1 MADLKIEICGVKL
14 KNPVIAA
21 SGTFG
26 FGREYNEIYDIS
38 VIGGVSSKGM
48 TLKPRLGNAVPRI
61 AEGYGVI
68 LNAVG
73 LQNPGVE
80 HFIKHD
86 LSFLREKGV
95 AVIAQISGEITAIDR
110 IEGTMRQEVTITNEH
125 ESVPHK
131 LNANQSL
138 RPWVKVGE
146 KIEAGTAIT
155 EGPLD
160 PKELLRVADSN
171 APYARAVIE
180 RVFDDANTLIAGANV
195 VPERMIM
202 QLLFPQDGNAGIAIR
217 ANGMEYVYNY
227 DPKGTWKSHNYIEL
241 SGADLWSAS
250 ATADPFAVFKAAKDK
265 IRSNTGTDLTIAVMN
280 TATFNMLSKTEA
292 VKKRYLTTS
301 GLTLGYLTDDE
312 VKNVVSGTSR
322 IQIAIYDKQYK
333 DESGIAHAFVPDGH
347 VAMIPAGDLGGTWYG
362 TTPEEADLIASPTA
376 EVELVNTGVAITR
389 IIEEHPVNT
398 NIFASE
404 IVLPSYERM
413 DEVAVIKV
421 AGESAAA
428 LAAEENVQKTR
439 TK

>member
-1 MADLKIEICGVKL
+1 MDLRTFFT
-14 KNPVIAA
+14 PAAIAA
-21 SGTFG
+21 QWNEAASNRIPYLGT
-26 FGREYNEIYDIS
+26 
-38 VIGGVSSKGM
+38 
-48 TLKPRLGNAVPRI
+48 
-61 AEGYGVI
+61 
-68 LNAVG
+68 G
-73 LQNPGVE
+73 LFPAKKKAGL
-80 HFIKHD
+80 D
-86 LSFLREKGV
+86 LSWLKGSRGLPV
-95 AVIAQISGEITAIDR
+95 SLMPSAFDAKATFRDR
-110 IEGTMRQEVTITNEH
+110 IGFSKVETEMPFFREGFKIKEKDRQ
-125 ESVPHK
+125 
-131 LNANQSL
+131 
-138 RPWVKVGE
+138 
-146 KIEAGTAIT
+146 
-155 EGPLD
+155 
-160 PKELLRVADSN
+160 ELLRAADSN
-171 APYARAVIE
+171 DPYARAVID
-180 RVFDDANTLIAGANV
+180 RVFDDANNLIDGANV

-202 QLLFPQDGNAGIAIR
+202 QLLFPQDGNAGIAIK
-217 ANGMEYVYNY
+217 ANGVAYVYNY
-227 DPKGTWKSHNYIEL
+227 DPKGTWKARNYIEL

-250 ATADPFAVFKAAKDK
+250 ATADPFAVFKTAKDT
-265 IRSNTGTDLTIAVMN
+265 IRSGTGTELTIAVMT
-280 TATFNMLSKTEA
+280 TATFNMMAKTEA

-322 IQIAIYDKQYK
+322 IRIAIYDKQYK
-333 DESGIAHAFVPDGH
+333 DESGAAHAFVPDGY

-428 LAAEENVQKTR
+428 LAAEEPAQKTR

>member
-1 MADLKIEICGVKL
+1 MDLRAFFTPAAIAAQWNETASNRVPYLGAGLFPTKKKAGLDLSWLKGSKGLPVSLMPSAFDAKATFRDRIGFSKIETEM
-14 KNPVIAA
+14 P
-21 SGTFG
+21 FFREG
-26 FGREYNEIYDIS
+26 F
-38 VIGGVSSKGM
+38 K
-48 TLKPRLGNAVPRI
+48 
-61 AEGYGVI
+61 
-68 LNAVG
+68 
-73 LQNPGVE
+73 
-80 HFIKHD
+80 IK
-86 LSFLREKGV
+86 EK
-95 AVIAQISGEITAIDR
+95 DR
-110 IEGTMRQEVTITNEH
+110 Q
-125 ESVPHK
+125 
-131 LNANQSL
+131 
-138 RPWVKVGE
+138 
-146 KIEAGTAIT
+146 
-155 EGPLD
+155 
-160 PKELLRVADSN
+160 ELLRVADSN
-171 APYARAVIE
+171 DPYARAVIE
-180 RVFDDANTLIAGANV
+180 RVFDDANNLIDGANV

-217 ANGMEYVYNY
+217 ANGVEYVYNY
-227 DPKGTWKSHNYIEL
+227 DPQGTWKARNYIEL

-250 ATADPFAVFKAAKDK
+250 ATADPFAVFKTAKDT
-265 IRSNTGTDLTIAVMN
+265 IRSGTGTELTIAVMN
-280 TATFNMLSKTEA
+280 TATFNMMAKTEA

-322 IQIAIYDKQYK
+322 VQIAIYDKQYK
-333 DESGIAHAFVPDGH
+333 DESGIAHAFVPDGY

-428 LAAEENVQKTR
+428 LAAEEPVQKTR
-439 TK
+439 AAAK